1 MKNENINPII
11 SLDYP
16 DPDVIRVGDTYYMVS
31 TTMHFFPCCEIL
43 RSYDLVNWEHAVYV
57 CDTLDNTPAQR
68 LEEGNI
74 YGQGM
79 WAACIR
85 YNNGKYYVC
94 FSCNDTHKTYLY
106 TTEDIYGKWE
116 KSTIEGFY
124 HDCSLIFDDDGRV
137 YIVYGNRE
145 IWLTELSD
153 DLSAPKKNGL
163 HRRIVFD
170 KDNKVLG
177 YEGSHIY
184 KINGRYYVF
193 FIHSRPDRWMRCEA
207 CFSSDSLEGEFT
219 GGDCLEDTMGY
230 CGQGVAQGGIVDTPD
245 GKWYAILFQDRGA
258 VGRIPV
264 LIPVSWDNDRPIF
277 GENGK
282 IPESFEIPTA
292 KAGYCYAP
300 LTSSDDF
307 KGEKLSPCWQF
318 NHQPDKEYYSLNP
331 QKGCYR
337 ITSGRLC
344 SDILHAKNTLTQR
357 MTYPRCTAI
366 VTINT
371 KGLKNGDAAGICA
384 LQGCYAWIGA
394 SVRDG
399 AKFIEMDSMSGD
411 GTVITE
417 SIPLDADFLT
427 VGISAD
433 FENMKD
439 EAVLFYIENGERKQ
453 LGGKHKLYFKLDHF
467 TGCRAGLFVYSTE
480 SAGGYAEFS
489 EFVMK

>member
-1 MKNENINPII
+1 MKNEKINPII

-124 HDCSLIFDDDGRV
+124 HDCSLLFDDDGRV

-193 FIHSRPDRWMRCEA
+193 FIHSRPDRWLRCEA

-371 KGLKNGDAAGICA
+371 KGLKNGETYKFLVRYTKSGRLSPTKYSGTISVKVYYKPIPKPTAA
-384 LQGCYAWIGA
+384 
-394 SVRDG
+394 
-399 AKFIEMDSMSGD
+399 KN
-411 GTVITE
+411 
-417 SIPLDADFLT
+417 SIKLT
-427 VGISAD
+427 W
-433 FENMKD
+433 
-439 EAVLFYIENGERKQ
+439 EAVPEAEKYAIYKYVDGKAVKLTETKKLSVKIGKLIPDTEYKYIVRTYVD
-453 LGGKHKLYFKLDHF
+453 GKWTTMLKSDIVTVK
-467 TGCRAGLFVYSTE
+467 TT
-480 SAGGYAEFS
+480 AE
-489 EFVMK
+489 

>member
-1 MKNENINPII
+1 M
-11 SLDYP
+11 
-16 DPDVIRVGDTYYMVS
+16 G
-31 TTMHFFPCCEIL
+31 
-43 RSYDLVNWEHAVYV
+43 
-57 CDTLDNTPAQR
+57 
-68 LEEGNI
+68 
-74 YGQGM
+74 
-79 WAACIR
+79 
-85 YNNGKYYVC
+85 
-94 FSCNDTHKTYLY
+94 
-106 TTEDIYGKWE
+106 

-124 HDCSLIFDDDGRV
+124 HDCSLLFDDDGRV

-163 HRRIVFD
+163 HRRTVFD

-193 FIHSRPDRWMRCEA
+193 FIHSRPDRWLRCEA

-344 SDILHAKNTLTQR
+344 SDILHAKT
-357 MTYPRCTAI
+357 
-366 VTINT
+366 
-371 KGLKNGDAAGICA
+371 
-384 LQGCYAWIGA
+384 
-394 SVRDG
+394 
-399 AKFIEMDSMSGD
+399 
-411 GTVITE
+411 
-417 SIPLDADFLT
+417 
-427 VGISAD
+427 
-433 FENMKD
+433 
-439 EAVLFYIENGERKQ
+439 
-453 LGGKHKLYFKLDHF
+453 H
-467 TGCRAGLFVYSTE
+467 
-480 SAGGYAEFS
+480 
-489 EFVMK
+489 